1 MFFKNFWK
9 DEKGQALS
17 EYALII
23 ALIAIVVIGV
33 LSKFGGSIKNAFN
46 TAGSAIDSSINQS
59 DK

>member
-1 MFFKNFWK
+1 MFINKFWK
-9 DEKGQALS
+9 DERAQALS

-46 TAGSAIDSSINQS
+46 TAGNAIDSSISQS